1 MAIVNLNKEN
11 FEEEVLKS
19 DKKVVIDFWAA
30 WCGPCQMLIPVFD
43 AVSEEMTDYKF
54 CKVNVDEQQE
64 LAAKHSVMTIPTLV
78 IYENGKLIKQVS
90 GAMNASGLKK
100 FLA

>member
-1 MAIVNLNKEN
+1 MSIVHLTKGN
-11 FEEEVLKS
+11 FEQEVLKS

-30 WCGPCQMLIPVFD
+30 WCGPCQMLGPVFE
-43 AVSEEMTDYKF
+43 AVSEEMPNYKF
-54 CKVNVDEQQE
+54 CKVDVDSEQE
-64 LAAKHSVMTIPTLV
+64 LAAQHGVMTIPTLV
-78 IYENGKLIKQVS
+78 VYDKGQIEKRVS

>member
-1 MAIVNLNKEN
+1 MSLVMLNKAN

-19 DKKVVIDFWAA
+19 DKKVVIDFWAT
-30 WCGPCQMLIPVFD
+30 WCGPCQMLGPVFE
-43 AVSEEMTDYKF
+43 AVSNTNTDYKF

-64 LAAKHSVMTIPTLV
+64 LAQQHDVMTIPTLIV
-78 IYENGKLIKQVS
+78 YENGKKTKQTV
-90 GAMNASGLKK
+90 GAMNKEALEK

>member
-1 MAIVNLNKEN
+1 MAIVNLNMEN

-19 DKKVVIDFWAA
+19 DKKVVIDFWAT
-30 WCGPCQMLIPVFD
+30 WCGPCQMLLPVFD
-43 AVSEEMTDYKF
+43 ATSEEVTDYKF

-78 IYENGKLIKQVS
+78 IYENGKQIKQVS
-90 GAMNASGLKK
+90 GAMNAAGLKK

>member
-1 MAIVNLNKEN
+1 MATVALTKEN
-11 FEEEVLKS
+11 FETEVLKA

-30 WCGPCQMLIPVFD
+30 WCGPCQMLLPVFD
-43 AVSEEMTDYKF
+43 AVSEEVSDYKF

-64 LAAKHSVMTIPTLV
+64 LAAQHSVMTIPTLV
-78 IYENGKLIKQVS
+78 IYENGKLVKQVS
-90 GAMNASGLKK
+90 GAMNAAGLKK